1 MSALFNV
8 TAFLLG
14 WFAFSDQGCV
24 NGFFDENGICKDCK
38 ELVDKECAR
47 CTDRFSCDECNRGFF
62 ANDRMCLACV
72 DRFGENCEAC
82 TAGGCTECKAGF
94 FISYGQCLDCRF
106 IQGCKYDSNDEAATC
121 GKNGCKECRDGYYL
135 DEGRCNSCSNAIS
148 GCVKCL
154 SSDQCT
160 ECASEFLTI
169 DEGICKCRE
178 GGKN

>member
-38 ELVDKECAR
+38 ELVDKECAA

-72 DRFGENCEAC
+72 DRFGDNCEAC

-106 IQGCKYDSNDEAATC
+106 IQGCKYTSSDEASTC
-121 GKNGCKECRDGYYL
+121 GKNGCKEC
-135 DEGRCNSCSNAIS
+135 
-148 GCVKCL
+148 
-154 SSDQCT
+154 
-160 ECASEFLTI
+160 
-169 DEGICKCRE
+169 
-178 GGKN
+178 